1 MGIMNEVRTLENY
14 DHRSEILSS
23 GTKYYVQS
31 SLIPAQ
37 RVISTS
43 LFHEGNLLTR
53 QIAEYDGTVSGEP
66 LRALVRRLHDEYRA
80 RLMSLLDLRE
90 RLKKDVDARAHL
102 RLGEALYKQRFHRE
116 AMAEVIRAIK
126 LGLEDA
132 SAYSILG
139 NCLLALGDSEKA
151 MRAFQKGLELAPGYA
166 DLHNDLGV
174 AHLKLERC
182 REAALSFE
190 RALECNRYYQ
200 AALLNLAIA
209 LALNVVLKQE
219 YELSRDIRARMR
231 RLLELNL
238 QLRPQLDGEEFR
250 AALAAIDSDRHDLV
264 YEKLVAI
271 KRDLDTVAT
280 NDLSLELYLILKFRG
295 DELTEEDIDALIERL
310 NIAVESNPG
319 YADIQND
326 LGVLYAAKCKLF
338 IDKAHESFG
347 RALQTN
353 PSFRKAEKNLK
364 LAGNDRQGIH
374 FLLKALLD

>member
-1 MGIMNEVRTLENY
+1 MNEALRSVESY

-31 SLIPAQ
+31 SLIPSQ
-37 RVISTS
+37 RVIVTS

-53 QIAEYDGTVSGEP
+53 QNSPYDGTLAGEP
-66 LRALVRRLHDEYRA
+66 LRATVRRLHDEYRA
-80 RLMSLLDLRE
+80 RLMSLLELRE

-102 RLGEALYKQRFHRE
+102 RLGEALYKQRLFRE
-116 AMAEVIRAIK
+116 AMAEVIRSIK

-132 SAYSILG
+132 GAYSILG

-182 REAALSFE
+182 RDAAHSFE
-190 RALECNRYYQ
+190 RALESNRYYQ

-209 LALNVVLKQE
+209 LALNITLKQD
-219 YELSRDIRARMR
+219 YDLSRDLRPRLR

-238 QLRPQLDGEEFR
+238 QLRPQIDGEDFR
-250 AALAAIDSDRHDLV
+250 AAMTALDAERYDLV
-264 YEKLVAI
+264 YEKLTAI
-271 KRDLDTVAT
+271 KRDLDTTAP

-295 DELTEEDIDALIERL
+295 DELAEEDIDALIERL
-310 NIAVESNPG
+310 SLAIESNPG

-326 LGVLYAAKCKLF
+326 LGVLYAAKCKIF
-338 IDKAHESFG
+338 IDKAHDAFKQS
-347 RALQTN
+347 LQTN

>member
-1 MGIMNEVRTLENY
+1 MNEALRTVDVY
-14 DHRSEILSS
+14 DHRSEIISS

-37 RVISTS
+37 RVVATS

-53 QIAEYDGTVSGEP
+53 QTAPYDGAINGDA
-66 LRALVRRLHDEYRA
+66 LRTLVRRLHDEYRA

-102 RLGEALYKQRFHRE
+102 RLGEALYRQRLYRE

-132 SAYSILG
+132 GAYSVLG

-190 RALECNRYYQ
+190 RALESNRYYQ

-209 LALNVVLKQE
+209 LALNVVLKQD
-219 YELSRDIRARMR
+219 YELSRDLRNRMR

-238 QLRPQLDGEEFR
+238 QLKPQIDGEDFR
-250 AALAAIDSDRHDLV
+250 AAMAAIDGERFDLV
-264 YEKLVAI
+264 HEKLDAI
-271 KRDLDTVAT
+271 KRDLDTQAS

-310 NIAVESNPG
+310 MIAIESNPG

-326 LGVLYAAKCKLF
+326 LGVLYAAKCKIF
-338 IDKAHESFG
+338 IDKAHESF
-347 RALQTN
+347 RQALQTN

>member
-1 MGIMNEVRTLENY
+1 MNEALRTVDVY

-37 RVISTS
+37 RVVATS

-53 QIAEYDGTVSGEP
+53 QTAPYDGAVNGEA
-66 LRALVRRLHDEYRA
+66 LRSLVRRLHDEYRA
-80 RLMSLLDLRE
+80 RLVSLLDLRE

-102 RLGEALYKQRFHRE
+102 RLGEALYRQRLYRE

-132 SAYSILG
+132 GAYSVLG

-190 RALECNRYYQ
+190 RALESNRYYQ
-200 AALLNLAIA
+200 AALLNLATA
-209 LALNVVLKQE
+209 LALNVVLKQD
-219 YELSRDIRARMR
+219 YDLSRDLRNRMR

-238 QLRPQLDGEEFR
+238 QLKPQIDGEDFR
-250 AALAAIDSDRHDLV
+250 AAMSAIDGERFDLV
-264 YEKLVAI
+264 YEKLAAI
-271 KRDLDTVAT
+271 KRELDTQAT

-295 DELTEEDIDALIERL
+295 DELTEDDIDALIERL
-310 NIAVESNPG
+310 MIAIESNPG

-326 LGVLYAAKCKLF
+326 LGVLYAAKCKIF
-338 IDKAHESFG
+338 IDKAHESF
-347 RALQTN
+347 RQALQTN

>member
-1 MGIMNEVRTLENY
+1 MNEVRTIDTY

-31 SLIPAQ
+31 SLIPSQ
-37 RVISTS
+37 RMVVTS
-43 LFHEGNLLTR
+43 LFHEGSLLTR
-53 QIAEYDGTVSGEP
+53 QNAGYDGAVSGDA
-66 LRALVRRLHDEYRA
+66 LRGLVRRLHDEYRV
-80 RLMSLLDLRE
+80 RLTSLLDLRE
-90 RLKKDVDARAHL
+90 RLKKDVDAKAHL
-102 RLGEALYKQRFHRE
+102 RLGEALYRQRLYRE
-116 AMAEVIRAIK
+116 AMAEVIRSIK

-132 SAYSILG
+132 GAYSILG

-182 REAALSFE
+182 KEAAASFE

-209 LALNVVLKQE
+209 LSLNVTLKQD
-219 YELSRDIRARMR
+219 YDLSRDLRNRMR

-238 QLRPQLDGEEFR
+238 QLKPQLDGEDFR
-250 AALAAIDSDRHDLV
+250 AAMSALDTDRYDLV
-264 YEKLVAI
+264 YEKLDAI
-271 KRDLDTVAT
+271 KRDLDTVAS
-280 NDLSLELYLILKFRG
+280 NDLSLELYLILKFRAE
-295 DELTEEDIDALIERL
+295 ELTEEDIDALVERL
-310 NIAVESNPG
+310 KVALESNPG

-326 LGVLYAAKCKLF
+326 LGVLYAAKCKIF
-338 IDKAHESFG
+338 IDKAHESF
-347 RALQTN
+347 RQALQTN
-353 PSFRKAEKNLK
+353 PAFRKAEKNLK

>member
-1 MGIMNEVRTLENY
+1 MNEVRTIESY

-31 SLIPAQ
+31 SLLPAQ
-37 RVISTS
+37 RLVVTS
-43 LFHEGNLLTR
+43 LFHEGGLLTR
-53 QIAEYDGTVSGEP
+53 QNAGYDGAVAGEA
-66 LRALVRRLHDEYRA
+66 LRVLVRRLHDEYRV
-80 RLMSLLDLRE
+80 RLTSLLDLRE
-90 RLKKDVDARAHL
+90 RLKKDVDAKAHL
-102 RLGEALYKQRFHRE
+102 RLGEALYRQRLYRE
-116 AMAEVIRAIK
+116 AMAEVIRSIK

-132 SAYSILG
+132 GAYSILG

-182 REAALSFE
+182 KEAAACFE

-209 LALNVVLKQE
+209 LSLNVVLKQD
-219 YELSRDIRARMR
+219 YELSRDLRNRMR

-238 QLRPQLDGEEFR
+238 QLKPQLDGEDFR
-250 AALAAIDSDRHDLV
+250 TAMSALDSERYDLV
-264 YEKLVAI
+264 YEKLDAI
-271 KRDLDTVAT
+271 RRDLDTAAS
-280 NDLSLELYLILKFRG
+280 NDLSLELYLILKFRAE
-295 DELTEEDIDALIERL
+295 ELTEEDIDALVERL
-310 NIAVESNPG
+310 KIALESNPG

-326 LGVLYAAKCKLF
+326 LGVLYAAKCKIF
-338 IDKAHESFG
+338 IDKAHEAF
-347 RALQTN
+347 RQALQTN
-353 PSFRKAEKNLK
+353 PGFRKAEKNLK